1 MEKKII
7 VKITPAAVLL
17 AVLVFLAAL
26 FLTRGDHRDK
36 QALTIQDT
44 PVIITKIRSLGELTT
59 ACYYDEM
66 VLSRTKPN
74 ALSSTALGS
83 LAEGLGKDVDDHLVL
98 IAKGTVRAGVDLMD
112 MTEED
117 VRFVGDTAFIRLPAP
132 QYLDVIVNPSDFE
145 VFAETGKWT
154 HDTRRSNEPA
164 VHGPAAAPDGRG
176 PLWPE
181 VQGLC
186 RRHGCR
192 DRPSR
197 RLGLHLHPLRPP
209 RLLHPH
215 APACRVNLPFPGSGH
230 RQKNLFRIFV

>member
-17 AVLVFLAAL
+17 AVLVLLAAL

-44 PVIITKIRSLGELTT
+44 PVIITKIRALGELTT

-66 VLSRTKPN
+66 VLSRTKEN
-74 ALSSTALGS
+74 AFSSSALGS

-98 IAKGTVRAGVDLMD
+98 IAKGTVRAGLDLMD

-117 VRFVGDTAFIRLPAP
+117 IRFVGDTAWIRLPAP

-145 VFAETGKWT
+145 VFAETGRWT
-154 HDTRRSNEPA
+154 HE
-164 VHGPAAAPDGRG
+164 
-176 PLWPE
+176 E
-181 VQGLC
+181 VTGLLETA
-186 RRHGCR
+186 RT
-192 DRPSR
+192 
-197 RLGLHLHPLRPP
+197 
-209 RLLHPH
+209 RLLMGADHYGLKSKAYAGAMDAVTELLAASGYTH
-215 APACRVNLPFPGSGH
+215 IHFDHPGSYI
-230 RQKNLFRIFV
+230 RMPVPRE

>member
-17 AVLVFLAAL
+17 VVLLLVGAFLL
-26 FLTRGDHRDK
+26 HRGVRQEK
-36 QALTIQDT
+36 RPLTIDDT
-44 PVIITKIRSLGELTT
+44 PVIVTKIRSLGELTT

-74 ALSSTALGS
+74 AFSSSALGS

-98 IAKGTVRAGVDLMD
+98 IAKGTVRAGLDLMD

-117 VRFVGDTAFIRLPAP
+117 VRFVGDTAYIRLPAP

-154 HDTRRSNEPA
+154 HEEITGLQE
-164 VHGPAAAPDGRG
+164 AART
-176 PLWPE
+176 
-181 VQGLC
+181 
-186 RRHGCR
+186 
-192 DRPSR
+192 
-197 RLGLHLHPLRPP
+197 
-209 RLLHPH
+209 RLLMGADHYGLKSRAYAGAMDAVTELLVASGYTYIRFDH
-215 APACRVNLPFPGSGH
+215 PGSYI
-230 RQKNLFRIFV
+230 RMPMPRE